1 MYVPYSLLNKIIYTL
16 YCVFVIIYHIIEQ
29 NDYKIPCESGGIPFD
44 SPIGKELTLHYKKK
58 KTKEPIQY

>member
-29 NDYKIPCESGGIPFD
+29 NDYKIPCESGGMPFD
-44 SPIGKELTLHYKKK
+44 RPIGKELTLH
-58 KTKEPIQY
+58 